1 VFDVSVVGPELMVFA
16 DTKSSEAKSNRIH
29 VLSQS
34 SGFRQLAQSW
44 LTVYTSN
51 RGFLE
56 HEVFEREAVGAAPT
70 SDHVS
75 RRRGSF
81 GSLCIWELVVAD
93 HVVGQ
98 VVGSVYWLHQI

>member
-1 VFDVSVVGPELMVFA
+1 MVFA
-16 DTKSSEAKSNRIH
+16 DTKSPEAKSNRIH

-44 LTVYTSN
+44 LPVYTPN

-56 HEVFEREAVGAAPT
+56 HEVFEREAIRAAPT

-75 RRRGSF
+75 RRGSSF
-81 GSLCIWELVVAD
+81 GSLSIWEVVVAD
-93 HVVGQ
+93 HVVGE
-98 VVGSVYWLHQI
+98 VVGSVYWRHQI